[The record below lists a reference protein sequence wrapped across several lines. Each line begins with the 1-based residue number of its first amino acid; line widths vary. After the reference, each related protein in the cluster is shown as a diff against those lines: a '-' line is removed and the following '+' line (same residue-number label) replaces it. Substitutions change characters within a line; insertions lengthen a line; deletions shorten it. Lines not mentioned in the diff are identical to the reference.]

1 MLFTVIFEPVFF
13 FFRVSDLCLVLFLKK
28 FKVFIQFIF
37 KC

>member
-13 FFRVSDLCLVLFLKK
+13 FRVSDLCLVLFFKN

-37 KC
+37 KW